1 MEAAQAQ
8 ALELSPPLSV
18 QTAHAL
24 SMICFAFVGTMVPLA
39 DCVAAD
45 VLAPLELPEEPL
57 AGLLPAG
64 GP

>member
-1 MEAAQAQ
+1 M
-8 ALELSPPLSV
+8 SV

-24 SMICFAFVGTMVPLA
+24 SVICLAFVGTMVPLA

-45 VLAPLELPEEPL
+45 LLAPLAEALGPEEPL

>member
-1 MEAAQAQ
+1 
-8 ALELSPPLSV
+8 LELLPPLSV
-18 QTAHAL
+18 QKAHAL
-24 SMICFAFVGTMVPLA
+24 SVICFAFVGTMVSLA

-45 VLAPLELPEEPL
+45 VLAPLELLEEPL

>member
-1 MEAAQAQ
+1 ME
-8 ALELSPPLSV
+8 LLPPLSV
-18 QTAHAL
+18 QKAHAL
-24 SMICFAFVGTMVPLA
+24 SVICFAFVGTMVPLA

-45 VLAPLELPEEPL
+45 VLAPLELLEEPL